1 MAFRVYDDALAMV
14 RLAYRAA
21 DVIER
26 KDPDLARQLRRSS
39 SSVPLNVGEGNYSRK
54 GNRAVRFHS
63 ALGSANEARCT
74 VQVAQAVGMLDEERR
89 LLGLLDRVV
98 GALWKLT
105 R

>member
-1 MAFRVYDDALAMV
+1 MAFRVYEESLVMV

-21 DVIER
+21 AVMEA
-26 KDPDLARQLRRSS
+26 KDPDLARQLRRSA

-54 GNRAVRFHS
+54 GNRALRFHS

-74 VQVAQAVGMLDEERR
+74 VEVGQAVG
-89 LLGLLDRVV
+89 LLGAQAELLGRLDHIV
-98 GALWKLT
+98 AMLWKLT